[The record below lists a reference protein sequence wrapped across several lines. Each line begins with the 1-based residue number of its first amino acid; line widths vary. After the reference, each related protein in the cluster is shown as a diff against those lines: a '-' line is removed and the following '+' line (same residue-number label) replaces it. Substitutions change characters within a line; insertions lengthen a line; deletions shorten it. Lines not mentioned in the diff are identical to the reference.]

1 MNERRPSL
9 ASIAAATALD
19 RPRYF
24 EDPKVDDFLALL
36 LEVAEENCVLV
47 DRLKTA
53 ELLSPGLSNKIDEY
67 ALTDEET
74 ADRLA
79 DHSKRLNA
87 LMAKV
92 ANIIE

>member
-9 ASIAAATALD
+9 ASIAAAAALD

-24 EDPKVDDFLALL
+24 EDPKVDDLLALL

-53 ELLSPGLSNKIDEY
+53 ELFH
-67 ALTDEET
+67 
-74 ADRLA
+74 LA
-79 DHSKRLNA
+79 YQTK
-87 LMAKV
+87 LM
-92 ANIIE
+92 NLR

>member
-1 MNERRPSL
+1 MSEREPSL
-9 ASIAAATALD
+9 ASIADAAASE

-24 EDPKVDDFLALL
+24 DDPRMDDLL
-36 LEVAEENCVLV
+36 TLLVEVAEENCVLQ

-53 ELLSPGLSNKIDEY
+53 EQLSPGLTNRIDNFC
-67 ALTDEET
+67 LTDEET

-79 DHSKRLNA
+79 DHSRHLNA

-92 ANIIE
+92 AKIIE

>member
-9 ASIAAATALD
+9 ASIAAAAALD

-24 EDPKVDDFLALL
+24 EDPKVDDLLALL

-53 ELLSPGLSNKIDEY
+53 ELLSPGLSNKIDEL

-79 DHSKRLNA
+79 DHSQRLNA